1 MGNACKKNKAKD
13 PKRKDIDELAER
25 ERLEKEAEKQR
36 EEHPEEVEEQN
47 EEPPEE
53 PPENEEQDDEQEDNK
68 DDEEPEYATQNES
81 KSYEEKPID
90 DLDRSNSEAYSE
102 SQQKYD
108 NVSEKMETGTQ
119 LTLST
124 EATGA
129 VQQVTKLSEPAHEE
143 SIYNT
148 YRSVTPCDMNKVD
161 ETAKVFS
168 RRCGCDLGDRH
179 DENTCKICRKID
191 LSDTPLLN

>member
-1 MGNACKKNKAKD
+1 MGNYCRKNKVRD

-36 EEHPEEVEEQN
+36 EEQPEELEEQN

-53 PPENEEQDDEQEDNK
+53 PPENEEDQDDEDDK
-68 DDEEPEYATQNES
+68 DDEPEEATQEES
-81 KSYEEKPID
+81 KSFEEKPID
-90 DLDRSNSEAYSE
+90 DLDRSNSELYSE

-108 NVSEKMETGTQ
+108 NGSEKMETGTQ